1 MDENRVIA
9 LRQKGAIDDPLTEI
23 LRAGAR
29 RLIAQA
35 VEAEFE
41 TFLDLNADLVLPDGR
56 QRVVRHGHDPVR
68 AIQTGIG
75 PVDVEKPKARDRG
88 AAADHRIRFTSTI
101 LPKWARRTKSLD
113 ALLPVLY
120 LRGISAGDFQEALA
134 ALLGKDAP
142 NLSPAVI
149 ARLKGEWEDE
159 YQRWQGRDLS
169 ARRYVYVWADG
180 VYLQARMEPQ
190 AECML
195 VLIGATPEGRKEL
208 IGFQTGMRESAQSW
222 KELLVDLK
230 ARGLSIAPELAI
242 GDGALGF
249 WKALD
254 EALPT
259 TRHQRCWLHKTA
271 NVLNK
276 LPKSVQPNAHKDLR
290 EVWLAPDRATAE
302 AAMTTFAEKY
312 APKYDKAVD
321 CLIKDRETLLAFFD
335 FPADH
340 WDHLRTTNP
349 IESVFATVRHRTVRM
364 KGALSQDTARLMVF
378 KLVMAA
384 SITWRRLQGQNQ
396 LPKVIKGVKF
406 RDGIEVA
413 PETKFAA

>member
-1 MDENRVIA
+1 MDENRVVS

-41 TFLDLNADLVLPDGR
+41 TFLASNAELVLSDGR
-56 QRVVRHGHDPVR
+56 RRVVRHGHDPVR

-75 PVDVEKPKARDRG
+75 PVDVQKPKARDRG
-88 AAADHRIRFTSTI
+88 ATTGARIRFTSHI

-120 LRGISAGDFQEALA
+120 LRGISAGDFQEALS

-142 NLSPAVI
+142 NLSSAVI

-159 YQRWQGRDLS
+159 YRQWQRRDLS
-169 ARRYVYVWADG
+169 ARQYVYVWADG

-195 VLIGATPEGRKEL
+195 VLIGATPEGKKEL

-230 ARGLSIAPELAI
+230 ARGLAVAPQAAI

-254 EALPT
+254 EAFDDASSAMLAAQDTQRARQAPEVDATQRAQGSARDLAVAEPGRGGSGDDDIRREIRAQIRQGHRMPDQGSSDPADVLRLP
-259 TRHQRCWLHKTA
+259 RGSLGPFA
-271 NVLNK
+271 NLE
-276 LPKSVQPNAHKDLR
+276 S
-290 EVWLAPDRATAE
+290 
-302 AAMTTFAEKY
+302 
-312 APKYDKAVD
+312 
-321 CLIKDRETLLAFFD
+321 DRE
-335 FPADH
+335 
-340 WDHLRTTNP
+340 R
-349 IESVFATVRHRTVRM
+349 V
-364 KGALSQDTARLMVF
+364 
-378 KLVMAA
+378 
-384 SITWRRLQGQNQ
+384 
-396 LPKVIKGVKF
+396 
-406 RDGIEVA
+406 RDGEASHRPHEGRAVA
-413 PETKFAA
+413 RYRASHGVQTGDGGVEDLAEIARSEPVAESHRRCKIQRRN

>member
-1 MDENRVIA
+1 MSNHNVVSY
-9 LRQKGAIDDPLTEI
+9 RQKDEIDDPLTEI

-41 TFLDLNADLVLPDGR
+41 TFLASNAELVLPDGR
-56 QRVVRHGHDPVR
+56 QRVVRHGHDPIR
-68 AIQTGIG
+68 TIQTGIG
-75 PVDVEKPKARDRG
+75 PIEVEKPKARDRG
-88 AAADHRIRFTSTI
+88 AAEGSRIRFTSNI

-120 LRGISAGDFQEALA
+120 LRGISAGDFQEVLA
-134 ALLGKDAP
+134 SLLGKDAP

-149 ARLKGEWEDE
+149 SRLKSEWEDE
-159 YQRWQGRDLS
+159 YQRWQRRDLS

-195 VLIGATPEGRKEL
+195 VLMGATPEGRKEL
-208 IGFQTGMRESAQSW
+208 IGFQTGQRESTQSW

-230 ARGLSIAPELAI
+230 ARGLSIAPEVAT

-254 EALPT
+254 EAFPA
-259 TRHQRCWLHKTA
+259 TRHQRCWLHKTL
-271 NVLNK
+271 NVLDK
-276 LPKSVQPNAHKDLR
+276 FPKSMQPNAHKDLR
-290 EVWLAPDRATAE
+290 EIWLSPDRAAAE
-302 AAMTTFAEKY
+302 AAMTTFSEKY
-312 APKYDKAVD
+312 APKYAKAVE
-321 CLIKDRETLLAFFD
+321 CLIKDREQMLTFFD

-340 WDHLRTTNP
+340 WDHLRTSNP

-364 KGALSQDTARLMVF
+364 KGALSQDTARLMVV

-384 SITWRRLQGQNQ
+384 SKTWRRLKGQNQ
-396 LPKVIKGVKF
+396 LPKVISGVKF
-406 RDGIEVA
+406 KDGIEVA
-413 PETKFAA
+413 SEIKSAA